1 MSLPTDL
8 PTPSDVVAYV
18 APIAARVRAL
28 SDEALCT
35 LLDCAI
41 WADQTGDLTTI
52 APDAET
58 HAAIV
63 ATFPQGE

>member
-1 MSLPTDL
+1 MPLSIPTDL
-8 PTPSDVVAYV
+8 PTPGDV
-18 APIAARVRAL
+18 AARVRAL
-28 SDEALCT
+28 SDEALCA